1 MVKVYFEG
9 KGYASLVAIFQDEF
23 MYNACLPALQTE
35 CKRQGYKYITESVEE
50 NEWLSSKGQFPN
62 GFTEWHET
70 HYEIVQAMTIEWV
83 KDKPKGIVLETQ
95 ENAGHGGL
103 YDLAF
108 DLTNKFEKENV
119 GKAWG
124 IDEEFFDAIEKFTN
138 QNLK

>member
-1 MVKVYFEG
+1 MVALFANEALYH
-9 KGYASLVAIFQDEF
+9 
-23 MYNACLPALQTE
+23 ACLPALEQK
-35 CKRQGYKYITESVEE
+35 CKEQGFEFITESVEE
-50 NEWLSSKGQFPN
+50 NEFLSEKGAFPN

-95 ENAGHGGL
+95 ESAGHGGL

-108 DLTNKFEKENV
+108 ELTNKFEKENV

-124 IDEEFFDAIEKFTN
+124 IDEEYFDAIEKFTN